1 MFVEEGTGIEVN
13 VKMMR
18 QESCEV
24 AKSELRN
31 EVVTQPQPQPGY
43 EAATIIAALPP
54 KDDIVDLLPPTIA
67 YATFLPATGNENEGD
82 PRPLQDDGPFTS
94 ARLLA
99 YQLLHSQTV
108 GTNTSIPFLILCTRN
123 LLKAKRERLKK
134 DGATVILVED
144 LAPTHE
150 YEERKNIL
158 ARLRIFQLTQYS
170 KILYLDPNTLV
181 TRNLDKIF
189 YDEATLTASTGTL
202 PAPASSD
209 PKIPQAENSAAALPR
224 TYMFAAHASTQSY
237 AHSYPPNYAA
247 EHDFLPAFHIFA
259 PGKVVFEYYLSLLR
273 EKTAMWSRVK
283 NPAEE
288 VLKHAHRRAG
298 AMPWRPV
305 WYGWNID
312 WPGEGDWRGGAHSF
326 TAEFWDGG
334 DPSLDPFLKGIWRE
348 QRAEMEG
355 FYRGRDG

>member
-1 MFVEEGTGIEVN
+1 MPTNPRLIAL
-13 VKMMR
+13 
-18 QESCEV
+18 C
-24 AKSELRN
+24 
-31 EVVTQPQPQPGY
+31 
-43 EAATIIAALPP
+43 IAAFLLSASLTYTIRKTNHHHTNPWFP
-54 KDDIVDLLPPTIA
+54 STHSLKPGQHSLLPPTIA

-94 ARLLA
+94 ARILA

-108 GTNTSIPFLILCTRN
+108 GTNNSIPFLILCTRN
-123 LLKAKRERLKK
+123 LLKAKWERLKK

-170 KILYLDPNTLV
+170 KILYLDPSTLV

-189 YDEATLTASTGTL
+189 YDEATLTASTATL
-202 PAPASSD
+202 PPKDASTQEQTPD
-209 PKIPQAENSAAALPR
+209 AATASLPR
-224 TYMFAAHASTQSY
+224 TYMFASHASTQSY
-237 AHSYPPNYAA
+237 AHPYPPNYAD
-247 EHDFLPAFHIFA
+247 EHDSIPAFHILA
-259 PGKVVFEYYLSLLR
+259 PGKVVFEYYLSLLKDQ
-273 EKTAMWSRVK
+273 KTAWSRAK
-283 NPAEE
+283 DPAEE

-334 DPSLDPFLKGIWRE
+334 DPSLDAVLKGIWRE